1 MVEFALVAPVFFF
14 VIFAMIDGGFLLFSV
29 NAVDQATTIG
39 TNSIAALGKVSTADI
54 TAMQRIAASPGLRS
68 TSLINVSE
76 IDVEELVTNSTGDGF
91 QLNSDGTPQVQT
103 GCGSVS
109 ALCVDE
115 YQFSGPGTN
124 PTIVVF
130 NGTCASSVDPSQCP
144 PWPPSARDV
153 YNGESSFVA
162 LKVSYSYR
170 FFTGVTGTVNLTSTK
185 TFRLEPQN
193 APGT

>member
-1 MVEFALVAPVFFF
+1 MPAPPPGSPSRRPRGGRAAGRSRDCEALVTRSPMPAAAAVEARMMWAMRFARFHPAPTSRRRRRRQRGQGMVEFALVAPVFFF

-68 TSLINVSE
+68 TSLI
-76 IDVEELVTNSTGDGF
+76 DVAELVTNSTGDGF

-124 PTIVVF
+124 PT
-130 NGTCASSVDPSQCP
+130 
-144 PWPPSARDV
+144 
-153 YNGESSFVA
+153 
-162 LKVSYSYR
+162 
-170 FFTGVTGTVNLTSTK
+170 
-185 TFRLEPQN
+185 
-193 APGT
+193 